1 MIRLID
7 LTKSYG
13 KLVAVDSLNLEVGG
27 GEIFGFL
34 GPNGAG
40 KTTTVK
46 MMAGLL
52 KPTRGSILLD
62 GRDLEKEPV
71 AAKSIL
77 GYIPDRP
84 FIYEKL
90 TAREYLSFMG
100 ALYGIDGRKV
110 ASRIEE
116 LLRLFE
122 LEDWGNELVEGFS
135 HGMRQRLVISGALI
149 HQPRIIVVD
158 EPMVGLDP
166 KAVRLV
172 KGIFRELSRQGVTLF
187 LCTHSLEIAEDLC
200 HRVSILQQGKIIAQ
214 GTMKELREI
223 SQSDGGKLE
232 EIFLKL
238 TGAEDL
244 QAAIDALRV

>member
-7 LTKSYG
+7 LTKWYER
-13 KLVAVDSLNLEVGG
+13 LIAVDSLNLEVEA

-52 KPTRGSILLD
+52 KPNKGSILLA
-62 GRDLEKEPV
+62 GHDLEKEPV
-71 AAKSIL
+71 AAKSL
-77 GYIPDRP
+77 FGYIPDRP
-84 FIYEKL
+84 FLYEKL
-90 TAREYLSFMG
+90 TAREYLRFTA
-100 ALYGIDGRKV
+100 ALHGIDGQR
-110 ASRIEE
+110 ASGRTEE
-116 LLRLFE
+116 LLSLFE
-122 LEDWGNELVEGFS
+122 LKEWGDELIEGFS

-149 HQPRIIVVD
+149 HRPRIIIVD

-166 KAVRLV
+166 KGVRLV
-172 KGIFRELSRQGVTLF
+172 KGIFRELAAQGASIF
-187 LCTHSLEIAEDLC
+187 MCTHSLEIAEEMC
-200 HRVSILQQGKIIAQ
+200 HRVAILQGGKILAQ
-214 GTMKELREI
+214 GTLAELRRI
-223 SQSDGGKLE
+223 SGSEGERLE

-244 QAAIDALRV
+244 QVAIEALRA